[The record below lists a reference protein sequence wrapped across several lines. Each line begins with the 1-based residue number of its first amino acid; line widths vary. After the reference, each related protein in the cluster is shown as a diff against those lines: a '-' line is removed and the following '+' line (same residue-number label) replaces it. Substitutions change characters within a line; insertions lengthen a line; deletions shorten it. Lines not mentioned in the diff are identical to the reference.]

1 MNVTMELLIMKLRSE
16 AEEIYLSKEC
26 KEKVIQESVIEALKQ
41 NLSNK
46 KISSAEYEEALD
58 ILKRNKLR

>member
-1 MNVTMELLIMKLRSE
+1 MDVTMELLIMQLRSE
-16 AEEIYLSKEC
+16 AEQIYLSKEC

-46 KISSAEYEEALD
+46 KISSTEYEEALD

>member
-1 MNVTMELLIMKLRSE
+1 MNATMELLVMQLRSE

-26 KEKVIQESVIEALKQ
+26 KEKVIQEVVIESLKQ
-41 NLSNK
+41 NLDTK
-46 KISSAEYEEALD
+46 KISSTEYEEALD

>member
-1 MNVTMELLIMKLRSE
+1 MDVTMELLIMKLRSE

-41 NLSNK
+41 NLNNK
-46 KISSAEYEEALD
+46 KISSTEYKEALD
-58 ILKRNKLR
+58 ILQRNKLR